1 VQLGRL
7 LNVVVRWT
15 KKGRL
20 GERKLNQ
27 LTIQHCSKMAFSAGL
42 DNEKELRLAI
52 AIFLRDESYRRDI
65 GMAAPDMIL
74 DRLTAA
80 HQAENLARIYRQSI
94 A

>member
-1 VQLGRL
+1 M
-7 LNVVVRWT
+7 RWT

-52 AIFLRDESYRRDI
+52 AIFLRDESYRFGI
-65 GMAAPDMIL
+65 AARQNPE
-74 DRLTAA
+74 RVTPAR
-80 HQAENLARIYRQSI
+80 QAENLARIYRQSI
-94 A
+94 ARAPAP